1 MKITICN
8 DFKKDKSNEST
19 VTTNLTG
26 GVQTKYDSRLVAVQD
41 RLCFR
46 PALLETRLCLSP
58 SGSPCETWKPKKS
71 QKCLVGGGSI
81 RLIYLLET
89 KLQFLI
95 KKDNNKF
102 LLVSM
107 STEFQIFIFC
117 I

>member
-1 MKITICN
+1 
-8 DFKKDKSNEST
+8 

-71 QKCLVGGGSI
+71 QKYLKGGGNIHYMNLSEI
-81 RLIYLLET
+81 
-89 KLQFLI
+89 KLQFVI
-95 KKDNNKF
+95 
-102 LLVSM
+102 
-107 STEFQIFIFC
+107 
-117 I
+117 